1 MTNRHAFSHTSDIS
15 KVIDDQLR
23 AIRDRHPPW
32 GPAIEYRCDRCEDIG
47 WEPVF
52 DARGERRVTRCSC
65 WTKARLK
72 AAPGVPIDFHDA
84 TLVNYEEKSANRH
97 ALKVAR
103 QWVAEP
109 KGDIYLCGRVGVG
122 KTRLATS
129 MLNDV
134 FRRRGGGGYF
144 TRVPIFLMKLQPS
157 SGEHPELFW
166 QCCTTS
172 VLVLDDVGAER
183 ESASDFTRRT
193 LLMLYEQRGDRGLPT
208 IWTSN
213 KSLAELGDFMQ
224 DERLA
229 SRIAGRAEVLEI
241 RGEDWRVCR
250 RAR

>member
-1 MTNRHAFSHTSDIS
+1 MTKKHAFSQMSDIS
-15 KVIDDQLR
+15 KTIEDRLR
-23 AIRDRHPPW
+23 AIRDRHPPCE
-32 GPAIEYRCDRCEDIG
+32 PAVEYGCNRCDDTG
-47 WEPVF
+47 WEPVC
-52 DARGERRVTRCSC
+52 DERGTPRRQRCPC

-72 AAPGVPIDFHDA
+72 AAPGVPVDFHDA
-84 TLVNYEEKSANRH
+84 TLVNYEDTSANRH
-97 ALKVAR
+97 ALKAAR

-109 KGDIYLCGRVGVG
+109 KGDIYVYGRVGVG
-122 KTRLATS
+122 KTRLAAS

-144 TRVPIFLMKLQPS
+144 TRVRIFLMKLQPS
-157 SGEHPELFW
+157 NGEHAELFGH
-166 QCCTTS
+166 CCATS

-193 LLMLYEQRGDRGLPT
+193 LLMLYEQRGDLGLPT